1 VSTDKAGLGSGGS
14 WLLGELSRVRNDS
27 AGAMRHYRAGAI
39 ACALLTS
46 LIGLAWLA
54 GSQSL
59 IPGSQVSPGSQD
71 AWSLAVAVGIL
82 LCGLGLGQHCMPVRE
97 RSALR
102 AGADLAAAAA
112 LLLGVLILL
121 DAMPVL
127 APGLLP
133 DAWSAHPLLGFD
145 FVFAGAALLLHDSRT
160 RRGHYPSEYLAAALA
175 GLNAVPL
182 LSAIY
187 GVDLLEGL
195 ADTETVAPSAALA
208 LFAASMGLLLARPT
222 HSLMAVLTSNAPGAR
237 MLRHMLPQILLLLL
251 VLNWLLDVGALR
263 GLYPNAMLA
272 PLQTLANSVLL
283 LLIFW
288 RAARMVNL
296 EYEAR
301 LQTAADLSEAMS
313 LLVAVSDNTADPI
326 FVKNRDGLL
335 VFANPATLQ
344 MLGKTREQAM
354 HRPVREMFSSV
365 GEPDRSELEDSRVME
380 EKISVTVEH
389 SMKLPQGRSTY
400 ATTKSPWLGPD
411 GTVLGVIAIS
421 TDISRRK
428 EAEDALRAREL
439 RLEETVSRRT
449 ATLRRLADHL
459 ETVREEEKRA
469 IARELHDDM
478 GASLTSLSMHMEGA
492 YPLLPSD
499 TQWTERKAK
508 IQTLLRSLVT
518 TTRRIQTELRPTMLD
533 LFGIKAAI
541 HELTDDFRQR
551 SNIVCEVSLPDEDI
565 TINHK
570 LEITVYRMLQ
580 EMLNNVVKHAQA
592 SQVDVILDVDEDRV
606 ALTVRDNGI
615 GMPPGRQD
623 SPATYGLRGLKER
636 AAFLGGAVTVSAG
649 RDGGTVVSVQLPL
662 TSDEQNPAGL

>member
-1 VSTDKAGLGSGGS
+1 VVDDEAHLGSDRS
-14 WLLGELSRVRNDS
+14 WLLRELAKVRNDS
-27 AGAMRHYRAGAI
+27 PGVMRRYRAGAI
-39 ACALLTS
+39 ACALLTA
-46 LIGLAWLA
+46 LVALVWLA

-59 IPGSQVSPGSQD
+59 IPASNPATQGV
-71 AWSLAVAVGIL
+71 WSIAVGLGTL
-82 LCGLGLGQHCMPVRE
+82 LSGLGLGLHCLPRE
-97 RSALR
+97 H
-102 AGADLAAAAA
+102 AGARATSFIVAAAA
-112 LLLGVLILL
+112 LLLGLLILL
-121 DAMPVL
+121 DSMPAL
-127 APGLLP
+127 APGLLSGS
-133 DAWSAHPLLGFD
+133 WSAHPLLGFD
-145 FVFAGAALLLHDSRT
+145 FVFAGLALLLHDRRT
-160 RRGHYPSEYLAAALA
+160 RGGHYFSEYLAAALV

-182 LSAIY
+182 LSALY
-187 GVDLLEGL
+187 GVDLLQGL
-195 ADTETVAPSAALA
+195 ANAQTVAPSAALA
-208 LFAASMGLLLARPT
+208 MFAIGMGLLLARPT
-222 HSLMAVLTSNAPGAR
+222 HSLMTVLTSNAPGAR
-237 MLRHMLPQILLLLL
+237 MLRHTLPQTLLLLL
-251 VLNWLLDVGALR
+251 ALNWLLDVGALR
-263 GLYPNAMLA
+263 GLYPKTMLA

-335 VFANPATLQ
+335 AFANPAALE
-344 MLGKTREQAM
+344 MLGTSREQAM
-354 HRPVREMFSSV
+354 HRSVKDLFSGV
-365 GEPDRSELEDSRVME
+365 GDVDQSELEDSRVME

-389 SMKLPQGRSTY
+389 SLQLPQGTSTY

-411 GTVLGVIAIS
+411 GAVLGVIAIS

-428 EAEDALRAREL
+428 QAEDALRAREL
-439 RLEETVSRRT
+439 RLEETVAQRT

-492 YPLLPSD
+492 YPLLPGD
-499 TQWTERKAK
+499 PQWTERKAK

-551 SNIVCEVSLPDEDI
+551 SDIVCEVSLPDEDI
-565 TINHK
+565 AISHK

-592 SQVDVILDVDEDRV
+592 NHVDVILDIDEDRI

-615 GMPPGRQD
+615 GMPAEGGD

-636 AAFLGGAVTVSAG
+636 AAFLGGDVTVAAG
-649 RDGGTVVSVQLPL
+649 RNGGAVVSVQLPL
-662 TSDEQNPAGL
+662 THHEKNPVGL